1 MLENFPLHR
10 GHSAFTLLHSCR
22 QVKQNLCMQES
33 VMLLFST
40 WIKKRTL
47 RFARHCSYTS
57 PRQIG
62 QVDSSGDFGLPSR
75 DLDLRFL
82 LIMNMKDSR
91 DEAPLQFSPG
101 LTP

>member
-47 RFARHCSYTS
+47 SFAKT
-57 PRQIG
+57 
-62 QVDSSGDFGLPSR
+62 
-75 DLDLRFL
+75 L
-82 LIMNMKDSR
+82 LLYLSKANR
-91 DEAPLQFSPG
+91 AG
-101 LTP
+101 

>member
-40 WIKKRTL
+40 WIKRGL
-47 RFARHCSYTS
+47 SALQRHCSFTS

-82 LIMNMKDSR
+82 LIIMNIKNSW
-91 DEAPLQFSPG
+91 DETL
-101 LTP
+101 L

>member
-40 WIKKRTL
+40 WIKIGL
-47 RFARHCSYTS
+47 GALQRHCFFTS

-82 LIMNMKDSR
+82 LIMNMKDSL
-91 DEAPLQFSPG
+91 DEAPL
-101 LTP
+101 